1 MIRLS
6 LILLIILGFSSC
18 KIQYKFSDVQVKG
31 DTAKVSQFLVQAPLA
46 PPSSGQIFT
55 ETFQDMILSQSK
67 LELINAD
74 SADIIIE
81 GNISYY
87 EIRPEGVQN
96 NDVAAQNRLTIRVDV
111 DYVNKVDPMTNFS
124 QSFTRF
130 ANYQSTVD
138 ISSVE
143 SELMDEIFEQIS
155 QDIFNRAFGSW

>member
-1 MIRLS
+1 MFRLS
-6 LILLIILGFSSC
+6 LISLMIIALSSC
-18 KIQYKFSDVQVKG
+18 KINYKFSDVQVKG
-31 DTAKVSQFLVQAPLA
+31 DTAKVSPFLVQAPLA
-46 PPSSGQIFT
+46 PPASGQIFT
-55 ETFQDMILSQSK
+55 EQFQDMILAQSK
-67 LELINAD
+67 LELVNAD
-74 SADIIIE
+74 SADILID

-111 DYVNKVDPMTNFS
+111 NYVNKIDPQTNFT

-130 ANYQSTVD
+130 ANYQSTID

-143 SELMDEIFEQIS
+143 SELMEEIFDQIS